1 MQSQASKQLYTQQM
15 GVSIL
20 IVLLI
25 SCLCLV
31 DRSAGHKPDAQLIQ
45 IPGYGCR
52 DDHEIANDSW
62 STGAE
67 NHQPDTEG
75 DYQDRTQ
82 NAIRAYLEWVPIRNL
97 KSEKDS
103 FADAFRV
110 FQFGDLA
117 TLVRPCILALSLSQA
132 WFVWRYYCSV
142 QHGPIDNVKGAILQA
157 YGWPAMAKWCI
168 ADNLRCSRQ
177 HTEMHKPIWVG
188 KAGLV
193 LQSHPHVS
201 PPLNSIT
208 ECK

>member
-1 MQSQASKQLYTQQM
+1 MPFCSLALNCPQT
-15 GVSIL
+15 
-20 IVLLI
+20 
-25 SCLCLV
+25 
-31 DRSAGHKPDAQLIQ
+31 AQLIVQ
-45 IPGYGCR
+45 RCGCR

-117 TLVRPCILALSLSQA
+117 TLVRAWLLALSLSQHA
-132 WFVWRYYCSV
+132 WSRYVTDATPHCS
-142 QHGPIDNVKGAILQA
+142 
-157 YGWPAMAKWCI
+157 
-168 ADNLRCSRQ
+168 
-177 HTEMHKPIWVG
+177 KPSE
-188 KAGLV
+188 LV
-193 LQSHPHVS
+193 LALWTV
-201 PPLNSIT
+201 
-208 ECK
+208 